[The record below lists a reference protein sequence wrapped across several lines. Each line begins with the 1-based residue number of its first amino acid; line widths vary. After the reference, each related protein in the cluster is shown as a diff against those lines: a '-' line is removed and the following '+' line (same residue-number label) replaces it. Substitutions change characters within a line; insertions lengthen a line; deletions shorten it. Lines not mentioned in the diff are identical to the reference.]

1 MAHHVEEALE
11 TLRREAGW
19 VDAMRR
25 LHPEPTKIYTW
36 WSYRAP
42 DWQAADKGRRLDH
55 VWHSGALDGTL
66 RSVSVFRQSRSWE
79 RPSDHVPVTA
89 TYEL

>member
-1 MAHHVEEALE
+1 MPAPVTSSAARERADVAH
-11 TLRREAGW
+11 
-19 VDAMRR
+19 
-25 LHPEPTKIYTW
+25 
-36 WSYRAP
+36 
-42 DWQAADKGRRLDH
+42 
-55 VWHSGALDGTL
+55 GALDGAL